1 MNVAVLDKEVPKV
14 CAIILNW
21 NTKLLTYQAI
31 KSLRNNNYLNL
42 TIVIV
47 DNCST
52 DGSQFFLSKRVRD
65 DEILILNKK
74 NEGYSGGINTAI
86 KHSLGSSFDYFLV
99 MNSDSIASKG
109 TVEALVQTA
118 ESDDL
123 IGFVT
128 GKVFY
133 HSKPNTFQIIGK
145 DFSSLNII
153 GESFGKD
160 EIDRGQY
167 DTVREFYLI
176 DDVFMLIK
184 SSVIERI
191 RGYDP
196 EFFLQYEEADLIMR
210 AKKYGFKCFYTPNA
224 KVWHHVSFSS
234 GGNRSPLRL
243 FYSQRNKLVFTN
255 RHHDSFKIYF
265 FFIYEFLVQI
275 PLTLV
280 SLLIKSDTKNVFAI
294 IRGTLSGLA
303 SIVSRPVIP

>member
-52 DGSQFFLSKRVRD
+52 DGSQIFLSKRVRD

-133 HSKPNTFQIIGK
+133 HSKPNTFQIIG
-145 DFSSLNII
+145 
-153 GESFGKD
+153 
-160 EIDRGQY
+160 
-167 DTVREFYLI
+167 
-176 DDVFMLIK
+176 
-184 SSVIERI
+184 
-191 RGYDP
+191 
-196 EFFLQYEEADLIMR
+196 
-210 AKKYGFKCFYTPNA
+210 
-224 KVWHHVSFSS
+224 
-234 GGNRSPLRL
+234 
-243 FYSQRNKLVFTN
+243 
-255 RHHDSFKIYF
+255 
-265 FFIYEFLVQI
+265 
-275 PLTLV
+275 
-280 SLLIKSDTKNVFAI
+280 
-294 IRGTLSGLA
+294 
-303 SIVSRPVIP
+303 